1 MKLHWIDT
9 SLIILYLVLV
19 GILGLVIRKKAS
31 SKLDNYYLAGRNV
44 PWWMLGIAGCSSYID
59 IGGTM
64 AMVGALFYLG
74 LKSVWMTHIFW
85 GWFIIAGYMAFQAKW
100 IRRSGVMTFAEWN
113 ETRFG
118 KNRDAEMAR
127 LASAI
132 FLLVLMIFNLMYIA
146 VGIGKFAEAF
156 FPISRWQA
164 TLIVFGVVGLYVTVA
179 GFYGVIITDMIQTVL
194 IAAGAVL
201 LTIIIFSNG
210 IGIDLAQSQPAG
222 WSQLAPSWNL
232 WDGYLNS
239 TPAAYQHFD
248 LFGPLIFIGF

>member
-1 MKLHWIDT
+1 
-9 SLIILYLVLV
+9 
-19 GILGLVIRKKAS
+19 
-31 SKLDNYYLAGRNV
+31 
-44 PWWMLGIAGCSSYID
+44 
-59 IGGTM
+59 M